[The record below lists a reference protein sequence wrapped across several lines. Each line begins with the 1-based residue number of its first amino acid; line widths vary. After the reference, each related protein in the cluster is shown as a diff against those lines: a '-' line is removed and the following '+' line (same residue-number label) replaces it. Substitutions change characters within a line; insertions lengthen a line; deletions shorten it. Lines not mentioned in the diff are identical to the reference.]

1 MNYEQEYL
9 QYINGNFF
17 MNYEQERVRIDTYGS
32 IIRCDNSRINSEKK
46 KNYYVYQQKE
56 VAK

>member
-1 MNYEQEYL
+1 
-9 QYINGNFF
+9 

-46 KNYYVYQQKE
+46 KNYYVY
-56 VAK
+56 

>member
-1 MNYEQEYL
+1 
-9 QYINGNFF
+9 

-46 KNYYVYQQKE
+46 KKTIMYISRSSKVK
-56 VAK
+56 K

>member
-9 QYINGNFF
+9 WYINGNFF

-32 IIRCDNSRINSEKK
+32 VIRCDNRRILKRKKTIMYISRSSKVKK
-46 KNYYVYQQKE
+46 
-56 VAK
+56 